1 MVYATIIYMND
12 DVIQDLK
19 QFIAATISQQTSDLA
34 TKEDI
39 NQLDE
44 KLSNKIDNLSSSVA
58 EAIEQTN
65 EVQDSQ
71 IKDQED
77 RIVKLE
83 QKTA

>member
-1 MVYATIIYMND
+1 MND

-19 QFIAATISQQTSDLA
+19 QFIAVTVSQQTSDMA

-39 NQLDE
+39 SNMATKEDIE
-44 KLSNKIDNLSSSVA
+44 KIEDKIDNLSSSVA

-71 IKDQED
+71 IKDHED